1 MTKLL
6 TCDNAQEKI
15 QWVCSFMLD
24 SYKEK
29 YQVSTKDI
37 EQLLEFICDLENSD
51 SYLEASD
58 NLKAFILCFSSAL
71 LIKNLPELTH
81 LTIKVPGASLVRQ
94 LTILLSK
101 AKEDDVE
108 YISATLCHLLC
119 LEPMPGDQLNITE
132 RLRDSERELIKNW
145 SDTVSDKKGSPKGT
159 KLLVKHRESS
169 LAYEL
174 WSEITQ
180 NSIQVQGCSDILTI
194 TTRNEFAIYCIQTF
208 WSCNGWQHVLSN
220 LDAIPSI
227 LVSDNVSHV
236 HARLKTINSLS
247 RLFLI
252 ASLGIP
258 YIQLTNTVPTS
269 DRLLSDDSFTYQ
281 QQMFV
286 SIPEKIVT
294 QWIESISKVIKSG
307 CLWFVNYI
315 LHRELNDI
323 FLNLKEMLDEILTN
337 LASLYKQ
344 HLGRLLSY
352 QISSNPLELIQCLNF
367 ETGLTMLKLFANS
380 LPNILPADM
389 SDLLC
394 LIESLNQWDRQ
405 LNLVPIKPL
414 LLKYFTR
421 LFKLSLTLL
430 ASGDLEYYR
439 HGSDFFFTLNS
450 DITSSSLLPS
460 SDDLNLTDHNIKHQ
474 LDRKFDLNEFLD
486 RSTKCTPLSRLFI
499 LCGHHFQADFMRI
512 LTEMFNVIKEHSRRL
527 SCNSY
532 QQYRCKDSSENV
544 YQDLQVDDFKF
555 FLDCTKEGLHFLNNL
570 LLARSNLVKVQ
581 LPSVSASIE
590 ESPSKDNLE
599 FISIIGFYL
608 CKMINYADE
617 TVMHESTNA
626 SCITECKF
634 SMLDQELSHL
644 IYAFTSCQ
652 AITECAL
659 KHLGYSLNTGC
670 YALQEPGFA
679 VNSTMLNVSWPLWS
693 DSHVFCLLS
702 GHMLSILRSTDSII
716 ISEDS
721 IKSFWSNLLTSV
733 QHVIMSVWESSLGRS
748 ITVVDHRLM
757 DIHPNLLQFA
767 CFLAGQTPGLTA
779 KKQLLILL
787 TQSLCNLNKTIWT
800 KPQQSRTASIIH
812 ILSERQQITHAYYL
826 WLRLI
831 VMLRYM
837 LHYFY
842 IPPNYLSHQLKLSMF
857 LQSNHHSEQ
866 QNKCMIWEYSTISQL
881 ASKLHPYFL
890 PLPLTVTPVEDS
902 NHQIPF
908 FYDLLTSATQSSS
921 SSNTDHSINLTV
933 DSSSKKTGTN
943 LGLPSPDGLAI
954 SSLASLSNYHEI
966 FSSLANYLDSLLLTD
981 SLNKMLPNSHLLTEC
996 CQLPLCIY
1004 GLALNWR
1011 LLEILPPPIEFL
1023 KDLHHFIGLLSI
1035 TPQKTIDVQSVSRI
1049 FLSPSHFIY
1058 FIILLDRIQQNPTQP
1073 DYQFTGFGTVDSS
1086 LGKAKSESSTETSA
1100 CTSTTSTTGNNA
1112 NMPPVPSSRS
1122 LSSSTYTLL
1131 DSRANFLKELKR
1143 LIHTQCSSK
1152 SSSEAGESNETRFV
1166 FIDETINT
1174 LISLVHP
1181 NAVFSFLFECGS
1193 LQLKSYSP
1201 LLELFNKSLNGITV
1215 GQLSYLCSLFQ
1226 FLNALTSQ
1234 LAVLNESKSTKP
1246 FNATSKPLTDT
1257 VESVKR
1263 AGKHRTRH
1271 AAGKGRTCSIDTSK
1285 YHGDNSNT
1293 GTVTPKEKK
1302 SICLLDTAVLDA
1314 TLQDNLPLTVP
1325 TINNTFNTGDPN
1337 LSPKE
1342 VSFTFVLIL

>member
-1 MTKLL
+1 MNSVSTVDSKNEFDRKSNEPMNKARALFLACNALL

-943 LGLPSPDGLAI
+943 L
-954 SSLASLSNYHEI
+954 
-966 FSSLANYLDSLLLTD
+966 
-981 SLNKMLPNSHLLTEC
+981 
-996 CQLPLCIY
+996 
-1004 GLALNWR
+1004 
-1011 LLEILPPPIEFL
+1011 
-1023 KDLHHFIGLLSI
+1023 
-1035 TPQKTIDVQSVSRI
+1035 
-1049 FLSPSHFIY
+1049 
-1058 FIILLDRIQQNPTQP
+1058 DRIQQNPTQP